1 MRSKTSFSRTE
12 DDVAP
17 TGPSLT
23 EAPLY
28 VALGD
33 SMSID
38 LYAGGPGRGAA
49 ALLHRNRDADFPDW
63 TGRDLTT
70 LGYAALDLSYDGA
83 TTAGVV
89 DRQLPRLDRRPDL
102 VTLTVGGNDLM
113 GAYGVDT
120 AAEAV
125 IRTVVE
131 RGETI
136 LGRVAAAFEGSPRVV
151 VTTVYDPSDGTG
163 AVPSGGLPP
172 WPNGPRLVRALNA
185 ELSGLAGRHGAV
197 VADVHARFLGHGAS
211 AGDPGQP
218 HPRPDN
224 RQLWYCGVI
233 EPNAWGA
240 HEIRCTW
247 WAALDRAGWLTSS

>member
-1 MRSKTSFSRTE
+1 MRAAE
-12 DDVAP
+12 GDDGVV
-17 TGPSLT
+17 
-23 EAPLY
+23 APLY

-49 ALLHRNRDADFPDW
+49 SLVHRNRDADFPDW
-63 TGRDLTT
+63 LGRDLNS
-70 LGYAALDLSYDGA
+70 LGYQALDLTYDGA
-83 TTAGVV
+83 TTVGVL

-102 VTLTVGGNDLM
+102 VTITVGGNDLM
-113 GAYGVDT
+113 GAFGDST

-131 RGETI
+131 TGETI
-136 LGRVAAAFEGSPRVV
+136 LGRVAAAFEGPPRIV

-163 AVPSGGLPP
+163 AVPGDGLPP
-172 WPNGPRLVRALNA
+172 WPDGPRLVRVLNEALSA
-185 ELSGLAGRHGAV
+185 LASRHGAV
-197 VADVHARFLGHGAS
+197 VADVHARFLGHGTS

-218 HPRPDN
+218 YPRPDN

-240 HEIRCTW
+240 HQIRCTW
-247 WAALDRAGWLTSS
+247 WEAFDQAGWLTSS